1 MRPSLRQGKRY
12 NHGVDAS
19 ECATECNKHG
29 ITKLPV
35 ERFPVAKQCRVSG
48 GEWGGVVFV
57 GVGDVRGIRGTDKR
71 PLTSFYLSVFENVV
85 REMMGSVTEVSA
97 ALIPLMK
104 FHASTYLGLWHR
116 LLPLESPHHL
126 NDHTAE

>member
-1 MRPSLRQGKRY
+1 MVSPSSLSKGFLLLNSVGSR
-12 NHGVDAS
+12 
-19 ECATECNKHG
+19 E
-29 ITKLPV
+29 
-35 ERFPVAKQCRVSG
+35 VSG
-48 GEWGGVVFV
+48 GVLSLWEWGMSGES
-57 GVGDVRGIRGTDKR
+57 GEQTRDR
-71 PLTSFYLSVFENVV
+71 LLLFYLSVFENVV

-116 LLPLESPHHL
+116 LLTLESPHHL